1 MTSFL
6 RLLLGHMIGGYV
18 LQPLKLVPMKRGGWR
33 GVLIHVVTV
42 VVVTGMLL

>member
-6 RLLLGHMIGGYV
+6 RLLLGHMIGGGI
-18 LQPLKLVPMKRGGWR
+18 LQPLKLVLMKRGGWR

-42 VVVTGMLL
+42 VVVTGTPL